1 MQRIEFSELTNRL
14 RRNLMGAAF
23 IIVAIAGFNIRVGKV
38 LASGMELEN
47 LTTEVV
53 LIALLAFLIYHVV
66 AFGIHAFEEYR
77 LWELKPADKLASIA
91 GNRDFLETEGPM
103 TEARKIV
110 GRINAILNEVGQ
122 REDFTKEDFEKL
134 EEALEGALVY
144 AKHFQSFPV
153 ITRVRF
159 WTLDIGTALV
169 ITIVAILF
177 SVSVLPPGLISDW
190 LL

>member
-77 LWELKPADKLASIA
+77 LWELKPADK
-91 GNRDFLETEGPM
+91 FLETEGPM